1 MTIEVFVKP
10 RFRLT
15 LRKSAAVSPTVVA
28 MILIIQKNIV
38 TSGTLLSMPPDFAV
52 KEVFMSCFRYAFHA
66 GKHGQRDCR
75 GEHLGNT

>member
-10 RFRLT
+10 KFRLT

-28 MILIIQKNIV
+28 MILIIQKKIV
-38 TSGTLLSMPPDFAV
+38 TSGTLLSMPPDFEA
-52 KEVFMSCFRYAFHA
+52 KEVFMSCFHFAFHA
-66 GKHGQRDCR
+66 RKHGQHHCR